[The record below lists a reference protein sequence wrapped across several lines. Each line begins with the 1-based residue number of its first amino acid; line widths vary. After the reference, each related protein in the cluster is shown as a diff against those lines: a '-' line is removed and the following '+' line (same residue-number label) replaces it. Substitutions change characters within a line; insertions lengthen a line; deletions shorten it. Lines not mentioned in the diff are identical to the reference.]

1 VPLLKAEVDCFPEH
15 LFDIGVGEQ
24 PWIVAYVRSRQEKK
38 LARHLISRDVPC
50 YLPIQQRDAH
60 RSGRRFTSYL
70 PLFPGYVFFRG
81 RAPERRLASTSN
93 LIVNTIEVLDQS
105 DLDRELEELCLL
117 QKAGIPLIPHPYL
130 GPGDDVEICEG
141 SFKGYRG
148 KVIREHGNM
157 RLVVSISLLRRSVAA
172 EFEREVL
179 APVRSVRPLRPQLRQ
194 SKIRVEKIRARSA

>member
-1 VPLLKAEVDCFPEH
+1 MPLLKAEVDCFPEH
-15 LFDIGVGEQ
+15 LFEFGTGDY

-38 LARHLISRDVPC
+38 LARHLINREVPC
-50 YLPIQQRDAH
+50 YLPIQRRDSR

-81 RAPERRLASTSN
+81 RAPERRLAAQSN
-93 LIVNTIEVLDQS
+93 LIVNTLEVLDQGH
-105 DLDRELEELCLL
+105 LDMELEELCRL
-117 QKAGIPLIPHPYL
+117 QRAGIPLIPHPYL

-148 KVIREHGNM
+148 TVIREHGSM
-157 RLVVSISLLRRSVAA
+157 RLVISIALLRRSVAA

-179 APVRSVRPLRPQLRQ
+179 APARPARLRPRLHR
-194 SKIRVEKIRARSA
+194 SKIRVKTISARSA